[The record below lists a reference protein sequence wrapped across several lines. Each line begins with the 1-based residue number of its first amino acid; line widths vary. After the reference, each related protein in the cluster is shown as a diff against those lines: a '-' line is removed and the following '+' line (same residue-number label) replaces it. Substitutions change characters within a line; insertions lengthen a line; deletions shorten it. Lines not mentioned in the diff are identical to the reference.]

1 MMQLLLII
9 IMATQLGCAS
19 IFWQTLGGTVIGNIA
34 AEEIRDKLLDKEE
47 DEKEKHP
54 EK

>member
-1 MMQLLLII
+1 MIRLFLII
-9 IMATQLGCAS
+9 VMATQLGCAS
-19 IFWQTLGGTVIGNIA
+19 IFWETLGVTVIGNIV